1 MSTVSSGSSSEL
13 RRANL
18 RHLLALIRE
27 HGPLSRGELRDLGN
41 LSKPTVQA
49 VVEELLRADLVLD
62 APGNGSGARQAGP
75 PPRQIRFNSNHALV
89 VGVDV
94 GAAKMLAIL
103 SDLDGRELA
112 TARCATP
119 HNATEVRLHQT
130 VRTLIDEC
138 LDEVGV
144 GRGRIGVV
152 TVGTTGVVDPETGVV
167 SVAPQLPGWQG
178 RPVSSALQD
187 YLGLPVIVENEAQL
201 AMLGESWRGVAQ
213 GVPNAVFVQMGV
225 GVGMGILIDGE
236 IYRGAG
242 GAAGEIGYLPIGDPT
257 PPGREGPFEATIG
270 SEALARRLEADL
282 LGRGSSNTS
291 DVSAVTARDL
301 FSQAEHDSDAR
312 AAVDAMLATLAQ
324 GLVTVSVVL
333 SPELVVLGGG
343 LAASLGPY
351 IEQLEAHLR
360 ERVPAPPSV
369 TRSMLGDSAVAVG
382 AIRRGIRFVERSV
395 FDALTQPAPQNQEAT
410 A

>member
-1 MSTVSSGSSSEL
+1 MSTVSSGTSSEL

-18 RHLLALIRE
+18 RHLLTLIRE
-27 HGPLSRGELRDLGN
+27 HGPLSRGELRALGN

-62 APGNGSGARQAGP
+62 APGNAGAARQAGP
-75 PPRQIRFNSNHALV
+75 PPRQIRFNANHSLV

-94 GAAKMLAIL
+94 GAAKMLALL
-103 SDLDGRELA
+103 SDLDGRVLA
-112 TARCATP
+112 TARCSTP
-119 HNATEVRLHQT
+119 QNASGARLDQT

-144 GRGRIGVV
+144 GRGRLGVV
-152 TVGTTGVVDPETGVV
+152 TVGTTGVVHPSTGAV

-178 RPVSSALQD
+178 RSVASVLQD
-187 YLGLPVIVENEAQL
+187 YLGLPVLVENEAHL
-201 AMLGESWRGVAQ
+201 AMLGESWRGTAQ
-213 GVPNAVFVQMGV
+213 GVANAAFVQMGV

-257 PPGREGPFEATIG
+257 PPGREGQFEATIG
-270 SEALARRLEADL
+270 SEALTRHLRPGAHAGAIGDVP
-282 LGRGSSNTS
+282 SSRTP
-291 DVSAVTARDL
+291 TARDL
-301 FSQAEHDSDAR
+301 FALAEHDAEAR
-312 AAVDAMLATLAQ
+312 SAIEAMLANLAR
-324 GLVTVSVVL
+324 GLVAVSVVL

-351 IEQLEAHLR
+351 VERLEAHLSD
-360 ERVPAPPSV
+360 RVPVPPTVKRSV
-369 TRSMLGDSAVAVG
+369 LGDSAVAIG
-382 AIRRGIRFVERSV
+382 AIRRGILTVEQSV
-395 FDALTQPAPQNQEAT
+395 FDALAQPAPQSQEVSA
-410 A
+410 

>member
-1 MSTVSSGSSSEL
+1 MSTVSSGTSSEL

-18 RHLLALIRE
+18 RHLLTLIRE

-49 VVEELLRADLVLD
+49 VVDELLRADLVLD
-62 APGNGSGARQAGP
+62 APGSGSGTRQAGP

-89 VGVDV
+89 AGVDV
-94 GAAKMLAIL
+94 GAAKMLAMV
-103 SDLDGRELA
+103 SDLDGRILA
-112 TARCATP
+112 TARCSTP
-119 HNATEVRLHQT
+119 QSSTGARLDQT

-144 GRGRIGVV
+144 GRGRLGVV
-152 TVGTTGVVDPETGVV
+152 TVGTTGVVDPATGVV
-167 SVAPQLPGWQG
+167 SVAPQLPGWQD
-178 RPVSSALQD
+178 RSVSTILQE
-187 YLGLPVIVENEAQL
+187 YLGLPVIVENEAHL
-201 AMLGESWRGVAQ
+201 AMLGESWRGTAQ
-213 GVPNAVFVQMGV
+213 GVANAAFVQMGV

-270 SEALARRLEADL
+270 SEALARHLEAGVGAGRSGDL
-282 LGRGSSNTS
+282 PGT
-291 DVSAVTARDL
+291 VTARDL
-301 FSQAEHDSDAR
+301 FTQAQHDAGAR
-312 AAVDAMLATLAQ
+312 SAVEAMLATLAQ
-324 GLVTVSVVL
+324 GLVAVSVVL

-351 IEQLEAHLR
+351 VEQLEAHLR
-360 ERVPAPPSV
+360 DRVPIPPRV
-369 TRSMLGDSAVAVG
+369 RRSMLGDSAVAIG
-382 AIRRGIRFVERSV
+382 AIRRGIRVVEQSL
-395 FDALTQPAPQNQEAT
+395 FEALTQPALQGQEVNA
-410 A
+410 